1 LRAHVHHHAFPWS
14 WSGEVN
20 RKLCASEVDPG
31 GFGPRER
38 DGLAVVEGNDEHGAG
53 EHVPD
58 PIQQPGSGRSIEAL
72 GRFVEQEDVGPS
84 EKSLRYAEAPALAA
98 GEGYAARANW
108 RFEPERDAATTS
120 RAAASSAAHRSMSP
134 AWGSARRRL
143 SRMVP
148 SKT

>member
-38 DGLAVVEGNDEHGAG
+38 DGLAVVEGKDEHGAG

-108 RFEPERDAATTS
+108 RFEPERERRHDIEG
-120 RAAASSAAHRSMSP
+120 RRQCSP
-134 AWGSARRRL
+134 QVDVAG
-143 SRMVP
+143 MGIGEKEVVP
-148 SKT
+148 DGP